1 MGISYNDRIKIGKY
15 SFDLQTE
22 VKGNLIIGEIIHAGR
37 VLKSIKK
44 ERDPS
49 VPETTDVYNVH
60 NYLKQLLI
68 EKIASTST
76 KTKTDKKDK
85 KLDKT
90 KILYNTK
97 AIKIKLAKLLEL
109 DEHNLEFFSYRSKKL
124 EITSFS
130 NKNLATK
137 IEDLLNEL
145 ENVLKKTPKFKT
157 FKSLIYIFKQN
168 NKKTFIAII
177 NYKNSKVIF
186 AFSNIKLSFIRKNIN
201 NIPSILPKILNGVE
215 NGTY

>member
-1 MGISYNDRIKIGKY
+1 M
-15 SFDLQTE
+15 
-22 VKGNLIIGEIIHAGR
+22 
-37 VLKSIKK
+37 
-44 ERDPS
+44 
-49 VPETTDVYNVH
+49 
-60 NYLKQLLI
+60 
-68 EKIASTST
+68 
-76 KTKTDKKDK
+76 
-85 KLDKT
+85 
-90 KILYNTK
+90 
-97 AIKIKLAKLLEL
+97 EL

-145 ENVLKKTPKFKT
+145 ENVLKETPKLKA

-168 NKKTFIAII
+168 NKKTFIAIM

-186 AFSNIKLSFIRKNIN
+186 AFSNIKLSLIRKNIN
-201 NIPSILPKILNGVE
+201 NIPSILPKILNGAK